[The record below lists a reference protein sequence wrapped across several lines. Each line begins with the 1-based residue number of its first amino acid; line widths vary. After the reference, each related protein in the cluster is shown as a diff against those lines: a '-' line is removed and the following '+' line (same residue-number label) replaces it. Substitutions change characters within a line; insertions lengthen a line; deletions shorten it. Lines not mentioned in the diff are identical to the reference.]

1 MNGVSNSC
9 PQGPA
14 PAGYCG
20 HCGELRAG
28 GGLRAG
34 GELPASNDH
43 RRCQELLALEPPRYC
58 AQCRRRMKV
67 QVTPLGWAARCSRHE
82 VLVSALSLRNSGSL
96 LVPEVSNSA
105 D

>member
-1 MNGVSNSC
+1 MNGAPSSR

-14 PAGYCG
+14 AAGYCG
-20 HCGELRAG
+20 HCGAARDDA
-28 GGLRAG
+28 
-34 GELPASNDH
+34 ELPASNDH